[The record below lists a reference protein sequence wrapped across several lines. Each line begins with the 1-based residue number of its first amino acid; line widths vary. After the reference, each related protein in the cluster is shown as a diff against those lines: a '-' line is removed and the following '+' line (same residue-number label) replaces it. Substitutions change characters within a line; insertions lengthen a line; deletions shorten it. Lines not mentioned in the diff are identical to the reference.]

1 MQKRD
6 KKQQI
11 LEAGKDVLLKKG
23 IFKTRVEDVT
33 NYLGIAK
40 GSFYTYFKSKDQLLE
55 EIIIQFFDIRKNEF
69 EEIEKSTEDF
79 RDKIKKF
86 IIRRF
91 AITTSEN
98 LKSHLIL
105 INLTRNLEHLS
116 SELRTKLIEIE
127 LLNRKILREILTQA
141 IVKNLKIGYSKK
153 ELEVLIIFIMG
164 GIKSYRLDRLFYK
177 NKEDYFISDI
187 KDLQERMQN
196 IDLENEIEL
205 LTNGIIKILTGGK

>member
-23 IFKTRVEDVT
+23 IFKTRVEDIT

-69 EEIEKSTEDF
+69 EEIEKSDEDF

-86 IIRRF
+86 IIKRF

-116 SELRTKLIEIE
+116 FELRTKLIEIE
-127 LLNRKILREILTQA
+127 LLNRKILREILKQA
-141 IVKNLKIGYSKK
+141 IGKDLKITYSEK
-153 ELEVLIIFIMG
+153 EMEVLIIFIMG

-177 NKEDYFISDI
+177 NREDYFISDI
-187 KDLQERMQN
+187 KDLEERMQN

-205 LTNGIIKILTGGK
+205 LTNGILKMLTGGK

>member
-23 IFKTRVEDVT
+23 IFKTRVEDIT

-69 EEIEKSTEDF
+69 EEIEKSDEDF

-86 IIRRF
+86 IIKRF

-116 SELRTKLIEIE
+116 FELRTKLIEIE
-127 LLNRKILREILTQA
+127 LLNRKILREILKQA
-141 IVKNLKIGYSKK
+141 IGKDLKITYSEK
-153 ELEVLIIFIMG
+153 EMEVLIVFIMG
-164 GIKSYRLDRLFYK
+164 GIKSYRLERLFYK

-187 KDLQERMQN
+187 KDLEERMQN